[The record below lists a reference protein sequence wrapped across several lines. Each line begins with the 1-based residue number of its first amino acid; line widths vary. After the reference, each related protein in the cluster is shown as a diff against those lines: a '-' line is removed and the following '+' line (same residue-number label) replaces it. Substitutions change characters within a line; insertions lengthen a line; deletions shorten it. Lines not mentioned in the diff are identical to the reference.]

1 MLFEKSE
8 HLQQFAAYM
17 NKQHPNIRFS
27 KEAEKNVLT
36 FLHAKIYKE
45 SGNSVSSVYGKVTS
59 INVNT
64 SFYQLH
70 FT

>member
-8 HLQQFAAYM
+8 HLEQFAAYM

-27 KEAEKNVLT
+27 KEAEKNVVLT
-36 FLHAKIYKE
+36 FLRAKIYKE

-59 INVNT
+59 INVNI
-64 SFYQLH
+64 SFY
-70 FT
+70 